1 MPGLVFPLGWSHA
14 AVVVEMGEVS
24 NVEEEKNEEA
34 RSDEEV
40 CGDPVLG
47 SHIHC

>member
-1 MPGLVFPLGWSHA
+1 MSDLLVPLDLSHA
-14 AVVVEMGEVS
+14 VVVVEMGEVS
-24 NVEEEKNEEA
+24 DVEEEKSEEA

-40 CGDPVLG
+40 CDDPVLG